1 MMLFITCRA
10 KGLSYMC
17 VCVCLCVH
25 VHAKLLQLCPTLC
38 YPMGLQPTRLLCP
51 WYSPVKNTGVGCHS
65 LLQEIFPT
73 QGLNPYLL
81 CLLYWQ
87 AGSLLPAPPGKPVCV
102 CVCVCILFQFMY
114 ICMLVA
120 QSSLTLS
127 DAMDG
132 SQPGSSVHGI
142 LQTSIL
148 EWVAMPF
155 CR

>member
-1 MMLFITCRA
+1 MVFSSQEYWS
-10 KGLSYMC
+10 GLPFPPPGDLPNPRTEPLPLM
-17 VCVCLCVH
+17 
-25 VHAKLLQLCPTLC
+25 
-38 YPMGLQPTRLLCP
+38 
-51 WYSPVKNTGVGCHS
+51 SPV
-65 LLQEIFPT
+65 L
-73 QGLNPYLL
+73 
-81 CLLYWQ
+81 
-87 AGSLLPAPPGKPVCV
+87 AGRFFTASTTWEARVCV